1 MSTIIKDSFGNEIKK
16 LDALAGQSLNDT
28 RIISYDLGIL
38 NAESVLYCA
47 NTNSVAVDVR
57 GTFVGTMVLQY
68 SIDGTNYGTCPI
80 FNPQAEQFVNGIT
93 ASGQF
98 VGHLPSGT
106 KQVRILMT
114 AYTSG
119 LATISMRG
127 SEGDNFLYAKPIPT
141 TLTAQATAGIGVG
154 ATLTIPLVTGFFHY
168 ITKIRITKYVGTTL
182 TPTAT
187 PVIVT
192 STNIVATPSFD
203 FKTLGSQGDIEMVDI
218 DFATPL
224 KSSGAGAN
232 TTFTAPALTGAIWRL
247 TAFYYVGL

>member
-80 FNPQAEQFVNGIT
+80 FSPQTEQFVSSIT
-93 ASGQF
+93 ATGQF

-141 TLTAQATAGIGVG
+141 TLTVQSTAAINLGTTLTVPLATNLHHYITKLRLSKYCG
-154 ATLTIPLVTGFFHY
+154 ATLTPQ
-168 ITKIRITKYVGTTL
+168 
-182 TPTAT
+182 AT

-192 STNIVATPSFD
+192 SANIQNTPSFD
-203 FKTLGSQGDIEMVDI
+203 FKSLGSQGDSEVWEL

-224 KSSGAGAN
+224 KSVTAGTN

>member
-1 MSTIIKDSFGNEIKK
+1 MSTIIKDSFGNEFKQ
-16 LDALAGQSLNDT
+16 LDPLSGQTLTDT
-28 RIISYDLGIL
+28 RVSSYDLGAV
-38 NAESVLYCA
+38 NAETVLFCA

-68 SIDGTNYGTCPI
+68 SIDGINYGNCPI
-80 FNPQAEQFVNGIT
+80 FNPQAEQFVNGIA

-106 KQVRILMT
+106 KQVRTLMT

-119 LATISMRG
+119 LARVSMRG
-127 SEGDNFLYAKPIPT
+127 SFGTNFLFSKPIPT
-141 TLTAQATAGIGVG
+141 TLTAQATAAIGVG
-154 ATLTIPLVTGFFHY
+154 ATLTIPLVTSLFHY
-168 ITKIRITKYVGTTL
+168 ITKIRITKYVGATL

-192 STNIVATPSFD
+192 TTNITTTPSFD

-232 TTFTAPALTGAIWRL
+232 TTFVAPALAGAIWRL